1 MKQSARVVFI
11 CHSSFYV
18 ETEHVQ
24 MLFDYYRGNLPAM
37 DPQKPL
43 IVFASHR
50 HGDHFSKKIFEL
62 AGKAAAIFYV
72 LSDDIGRGRVPA
84 NLKDRT
90 FFIGPDAEMQVP
102 AVDGRTADELARDD
116 MLYDFDRRID
126 GAQCC
131 EGVSPSFKR
140 CEDGVAV
147 RVRTLPSND
156 AGVAFI
162 VETEGLRFYH
172 AGDLNNWWW
181 DGDEEDQRMAEFYR
195 AQLEKIRGMTFDAAF
210 IPLDPRI
217 SGWWMGAEDF
227 LRYADAGLIFPMHFG
242 EDPSIVRQLAERWQG
257 SPYLCRLAQVRRTGQ
272 EFLLEH

>member
-1 MKQSARVVFI
+1 MKQFARVVFI

-50 HGDHFSKKIFEL
+50 HGDHFSKKVFEL
-62 AGKAAAIFYV
+62 AGKAAAIYYV
-72 LSDDIGRGRVPA
+72 LSDDIGRCRVPA
-84 NLKDRT
+84 NLKDRAL
-90 FFIGPDAEMQVP
+90 FIGPDAEMQVP
-102 AVDGRTADELARDD
+102 
-116 MLYDFDRRID
+116 
-126 GAQCC
+126 
-131 EGVSPSFKR
+131 
-140 CEDGVAV
+140 AV

-195 AQLEKIRGMTFDAAF
+195 AQLGKIRGMTFDAAF

-217 SGWWMGAEDF
+217 SGWWMGVEDF

-257 SPYLCRLAQVRRTGQ
+257 SPHLCRLAQIRRTGQ
-272 EFLLEH
+272 GFLLEH